1 MPLRHRLVRFRQTF
15 PKPSLS
21 LATQPCIT
29 LRAIMTSY
37 QQSESP
43 ILVDARPCIGQG
55 NFPNEGL
62 AWSQT
67 VKMQIAVHGL

>member
-1 MPLRHRLVRFRQTF
+1 MKKPLKYVHPVY
-15 PKPSLS
+15 SNS
-21 LATQPCIT
+21 ENAVATLPCIT